1 MSHANAHD
9 IHVLND
15 LTGAAL
21 DSADGYGEAA
31 RETDNPGF
39 RDLFERRGFERRQ
52 VAADL
57 RAAVEELG
65 GEVHADGSILAKA
78 SRAFHDIRHALL
90 GDELSVVGP
99 IEAAEDG
106 LKGRFE
112 TALNDSAIS
121 ATTRETIRR
130 AYAAVKDGHDQMR
143 ELKHS
148 LEGQRDASNRLFPQ

>member
-1 MSHANAHD
+1 MSQANAHD
-9 IHVLND
+9 IQVLNT
-15 LTGAAL
+15 LTGAVL

-31 RETDNPGF
+31 GETENPGF
-39 RDLFERRGFERRQ
+39 RDLFERRSFERRQ
-52 VAADL
+52 VAAEL
-57 RAAVEELG
+57 RAAVEALG
-65 GEVHADGSILAKA
+65 GEVHVDGSILAKA

-99 IEAAEDG
+99 VEAAEDG

-112 TALNDSAIS
+112 AALNDPAVS

-130 AYAAVKDGHDQMR
+130 AYEAVKGGHDEMR

-148 LEGQRDASNRLFPQ
+148 LQGQRDASNRLFPQ